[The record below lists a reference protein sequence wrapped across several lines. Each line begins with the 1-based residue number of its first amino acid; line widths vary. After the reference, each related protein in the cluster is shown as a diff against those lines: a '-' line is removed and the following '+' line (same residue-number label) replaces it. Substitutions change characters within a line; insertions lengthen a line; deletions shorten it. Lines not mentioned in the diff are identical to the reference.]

1 LTRGVAREVIA
12 VQLGG
17 VMSNDL
23 VETEPTSPGAR
34 ALRWAVENL
43 ASDTAEIQ
51 AAVEKLRRDNPSA
64 TPEEIASAHADRIC
78 WLYAGQGAAT
88 ALPGVIPG
96 LGTAMQVG
104 VEAAAILTDVGFMI
118 RNQANM
124 SMGVAVAFGHPL
136 NHAARL
142 DELAVQLGLWCGAV
156 VPAREAAK
164 RVGIKIAVAQFQ
176 KVPGKIF
183 QKINQRVG
191 TTILTKYGAKRGG
204 IAVGRLIPFGVGALV
219 GGGVNLAAMKG
230 FKGVALR
237 FYRDEL
243 PADAEFEVA

>member
-1 LTRGVAREVIA
+1 MPTDIAEV
-12 VQLGG
+12 
-17 VMSNDL
+17 
-23 VETEPTSPGAR
+23 EPTTGAKV
-34 ALRWAVENL
+34 LKWAIESL
-43 ASDTAEIQ
+43 ASDTAQIL
-51 AAVEKLRRDNPSA
+51 ASVEKLKRDNPSA
-64 TPEEIASAHADRIC
+64 SPEQIASVHADRIC

-96 LGTAMQVG
+96 LGTATQIG

-124 SMGVAVAFGHPL
+124 SMGVACAFGHPL
-136 NHAARL
+136 DHAARL

-164 RVGIKIAVAQFQ
+164 RVGAKIAVAQF
-176 KVPGKIF
+176 KRVPGKIF

-191 TTILTKYGAKRGG
+191 TTIITKYGAKRGG
-204 IAVGRLIPFGVGALV
+204 IAIGRLIPFGVGALV

-230 FKGVALR
+230 FKSVALR

-243 PADAEFEVA
+243 PNGAEFEAL